1 VPLPN
6 PKSRLNTVL
15 STADPEGK
23 GFRGLMRGDVMEKA
37 EMIRRYLRDK
47 GQLIMPG
54 VYDALSAKIACRAGF
69 EVVFITG
76 YSLSAT
82 LLGEPDFG
90 VLTQT
95 EMLAATQRICSVADV
110 PVIVD
115 ADTGYGNAINV
126 IRTVQEL
133 IRAGAAGM
141 FLEDQVWPKRCGHMK
156 GKQVIPL
163 EEYLKKLRA
172 AVETRGNS
180 DFYIVARTDA
190 RQALGLDDAI
200 SRGKAFKAAGA
211 DAVFIEA
218 PETKE
223 EMIEISRHVAGP
235 LVANMLERGVTPIL
249 GPQELK
255 ELGFALVVW
264 PLAPVYSVA
273 QSLTDVYSTLRRDGS
288 TKAILHKLMPFD
300 EFNKIVGLDEKYALD
315 GRFRS

>member
-1 VPLPN
+1 
-6 PKSRLNTVL
+6 
-15 STADPEGK
+15 
-23 GFRGLMRGDVMEKA
+23 MERA
-37 EMIRRYLRDK
+37 ETIRRYLRQNR
-47 GQLIMPG
+47 QLIMPG

-69 EVVFITG
+69 EVIFITG

-95 EMLAATQRICSVADV
+95 EMLAATQRICSVAKV

-163 EEYLKKLRA
+163 DEYLKKLRA
-172 AVETRGNS
+172 AVEARGDS
-180 DFYIVARTDA
+180 GLYIVARTDA
-190 RQALGLDDAI
+190 RQALGLSEAI
-200 SRGKAFKAAGA
+200 ERGKAFKDSGA

-218 PETKE
+218 PETRE
-223 EMIEISRHVAGP
+223 EMKEISRNVPGP
-235 LVANMLERGVTPIL
+235 LVANMLERGVTPIM

-288 TKAILHKLMPFD
+288 TNAILDKLMPFD
-300 EFNKIVGLDEKYALD
+300 EFNEIVGLDEKYALD